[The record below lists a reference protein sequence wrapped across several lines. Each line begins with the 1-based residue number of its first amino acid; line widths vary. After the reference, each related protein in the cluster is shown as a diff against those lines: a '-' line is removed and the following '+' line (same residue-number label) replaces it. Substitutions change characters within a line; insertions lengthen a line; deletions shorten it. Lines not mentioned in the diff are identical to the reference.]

1 MAEILTR
8 RIFLRR
14 RYGISGM
21 PFLIFNG
28 IIIFLLILRID
39 RFGINSVGG
48 LGFGAF
54 IAFLFLNIIPLYAL
68 YDIWSYRIGYNDSS
82 IFVRPLVDFGPYLE
96 MHFDDIDIVDL
107 KALSDLGNI
116 ANARL
121 NPSVIVLYRKGWDGD
136 EIFALDPRRT
146 NLKQF
151 KELVQRIYE
160 RQPDTFTENALRYLY
175 NPELR

>member
-1 MAEILTR
+1 
-8 RIFLRR
+8 
-14 RYGISGM
+14 
-21 PFLIFNG
+21 
-28 IIIFLLILRID
+28 
-39 RFGINSVGG
+39 
-48 LGFGAF
+48 
-54 IAFLFLNIIPLYAL
+54 
-68 YDIWSYRIGYNDSS
+68 
-82 IFVRPLVDFGPYLE
+82 